1 VTTFRR
7 LRRGAAFLALVSV
20 LFAQFAIASYAC
32 PGSAAMATTAVSP
45 MADMPGCE
53 ESAPEA
59 ERTALCQA
67 HCQQGDQSSERAGV
81 SAAPPAMQYAPPSM
95 VFLVPAEATAPPEAA
110 PQASL
115 LERPTGPPLAV
126 RHCCLRI

>member
-32 PGSAAMATTAVSP
+32 PGPAAKATAAVSP

-53 ESAPEA
+53 ESAPA
-59 ERTALCQA
+59 SERTALCQA
-67 HCQQGDQSSERAGV
+67 HCQQGDQSLDKPVNASL
-81 SAAPPAMQYAPPSM
+81 PPAVAVARVVAPQPAASPPREPSS
-95 VFLVPAEATAPPEAA
+95 LLARPTAPC
-110 PQASL
+110 AS
-115 LERPTGPPLAV
+115 V
-126 RHCCLRI
+126 RHCRFQI

>member
-1 VTTFRR
+1 MTTFRR

-32 PGSAAMATTAVSP
+32 PGPAAMATAAVSP

-53 ESAPEA
+53 ESAPAA

-67 HCQQGDQSSERAGV
+67 HCQQGDQALEHSG
-81 SAAPPAMQYAPPSM
+81 
-95 VFLVPAEATAPPEAA
+95 
-110 PQASL
+110 ASL
-115 LERPTGPPLAV
+115 GGAIASMSYPVVARMEPAPADVPSSRAPDPMLERPTGPPLAV
-126 RHCCLRI
+126 RHCRFHI